1 MSLYSDFQ
9 KNKEKQGDSSNKS
22 LYSKFKEQKNYVP
35 TTFTQRMTGEPVR
48 QKDGSFRPTVGIT
61 NVLSELPI
69 IGPFAR
75 GAKTYGET
83 RAYNSLDDKTRQLV
97 DVNEIAPDINRKKS
111 EIIFDAGEAAIDA
124 ATGGVSSL
132 FRKGVVKTGVLATSK
147 ARKLAD
153 LSLTRSQI
161 LKRAGVDTALNTG
174 AAYEYE
180 VGQNVREGKTGVDA
194 LKPGAGTPLVAMLT
208 GVLGAKNATELSNK
222 ISASKI
228 AEKYSQKF
236 NVPNAGTPPMG
247 YFKQLPSPRTPSE
260 TPIELPSK
268 GILKS
273 AEDLRNPT
281 KIPTPETPK
290 SSIEQKAFE
299 NNSRQSFIDKELR
312 MQKLG
317 KDINKSFG
325 KSGMGISN
333 IGKETPTQLGKIWD
347 SQHPN
352 MSEPIKP
359 TRVTLTKTDPVTGK
373 PIEAPTTTLPET
385 APKSNLTQQGEIPT
399 PETGQPKVDTST
411 PKESPHLSSIEDS
424 LGKQDNTSR
433 QTNPELRLGDLKTR
447 SARIDK
453 LHTEDPSTLE
463 RIAMGLETHPEIS
476 QEDALGGL
484 SRIATDTGDSR
495 LIDKLTESNVG
506 SQAGSDFNGLKLA
519 GENNIVKVIRDL
531 KLSIE
536 KKFPNTF
543 KKSKIETDEAFKK
556 INKYMKENNIPD
568 KEFNNIMDNF
578 VCK

>member
-373 PIEAPTTTLPET
+373 PIEAPKTPLNET
-385 APKSNLTQQGEIPT
+385 APKSNLTQQGEIST
-399 PETGQPKVDTST
+399 PEMEQPKVEEPIIKQERYT
-411 PKESPHLSSIEDS
+411 KESETFSKDYPDY
-424 LGKQDNTSR
+424 
-433 QTNPELRLGDLKTR
+433 
-447 SARIDK
+447 DK
-453 LHTEDPSTLE
+453 
-463 RIAMGLETHPEIS
+463 G
-476 QEDALGGL
+476 
-484 SRIATDTGDSR
+484 
-495 LIDKLTESNVG
+495 
-506 SQAGSDFNGLKLA
+506 
-519 GENNIVKVIRDL
+519 
-531 KLSIE
+531 
-536 KKFPNTF
+536 TF
-543 KKSKIETDEAFKK
+543 KGWSEELD
-556 INKYMKENNIPD
+556 NIPD
-568 KEFNNIMDNF
+568 EEILHVAKGGTKTIPTTVPEGAYLSRMKNIAEDSNNIKLINELSDSNVISKGAQTTVSAKMAKEGNASDFLRKVKNDILESKGLSSKKVEKEQAKILF
-578 VCK
+578 ELRNKLKELANTELDSKYVDEIINNIIC